1 MGCNGNRV
9 VFSKVD
15 LMDRFLQG
23 CKVLRDGLIH
33 EVISVCKV
41 QNLLLQSRLQQAV
54 HDLKS
59 RVGLACAGCHDQQ
72 DAILTLSNG
81 FHSTVNCVSLIITG
95 SVGCLT
101 GIVGLV
107 DSLDFSR
114 SQALFCL
121 ISGKQFIGC
130 WELIE
135 IDLPLLPCETV
146 MLIKSI
152 AVAAIRKWYI

>member
-81 FHSTVNCVSLIITG
+81 FHSTVNRISLIITG
-95 SVGCLT
+95 RVGCLT
-101 GIVGLV
+101 GIVGLI
-107 DSLDFSR
+107 DG
-114 SQALFCL
+114 SQN
-121 ISGKQFIGC
+121 ISTDPFIRFVPINQFIRR
-130 WELIE
+130 WKFI
-135 IDLPLLPCETV
+135 
-146 MLIKSI
+146 
-152 AVAAIRKWYI
+152 